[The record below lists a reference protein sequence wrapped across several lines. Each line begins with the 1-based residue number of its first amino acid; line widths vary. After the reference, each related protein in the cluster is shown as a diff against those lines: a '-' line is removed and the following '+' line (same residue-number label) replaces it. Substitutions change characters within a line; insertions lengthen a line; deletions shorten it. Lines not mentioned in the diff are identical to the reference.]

1 MEFVRSP
8 LFDKGLYACACACVH
23 TLDSLKGKIGSLTE
37 VASWDHLTCA
47 CVGARGRMCV
57 RVQVGCNRGIRGDLT
72 SSKKCVGRFF

>member
-1 MEFVRSP
+1 MCVCVCVR
-8 LFDKGLYACACACVH
+8 
-23 TLDSLKGKIGSLTE
+23 TLDSLREKIGSLTE
-37 VASWDHLTCA
+37 VASRDHLTCA